1 MEAQRDWYGALF
13 ILSYI
18 ALSLLIILI
27 YCKIYW
33 DYYKRNKIDF
43 LSKVLFPYPYILI
56 CDFNYIKREKRLYD
70 STIVRCLTF
79 WDYYKYVLLR
89 GYSLCFI
96 FFWPLYLLFHWLMA
110 LTQWIIFFFS
120 WLWILARA
128 CPKLSFLIISIL
140 LLLLCCY

>member
-1 MEAQRDWYGALF
+1 MEIQRDVCGTLLVLF
-13 ILSYI
+13 YI
-18 ALSLLIILI
+18 ASSLLMALI
-27 YCKIYW
+27 YCKIRW

-56 CDFNYIKREKRLYD
+56 YDFNFTKKEKRLYD
-70 STIVRCLTF
+70 STIVRCITF
-79 WDYYKYVLLR
+79 WDYYKYVLLK
-89 GYSLCFI
+89 GHNLYFI

-110 LTQWIIFFFS
+110 TIQWIIFFFS

-128 CPKLSFLIISIL
+128 CPKLSILIISIL